1 MNALVA
7 PEVWEA
13 LLPVRKASPASHNQ
27 ARNDLKIL
35 AAACGI
41 HDVTSTLQA
50 LVIDEEMAIRI
61 DAIKGLVNEDI
72 YKKELPLLG
81 WNLSFIYQYGAG
93 SMRICSANYRKKSS
107 ESVHISKTS
116 DHPIVTSRE
125 SIGRKFPL
133 VAIVYGGSIYNSKDQ
148 LRTVEKHISQGCKND
163 FTHEEC
169 IVFDDTLFGA
179 NWNGVEKTGV
189 VFFTNQI
196 DSCVHATNENS
207 GCTFDSG
214 DLKFRTHH
222 RPFLTFDN
230 GINFVCQRAD
240 LWLTCM
246 VYEGPTRADN
256 VAVVSESCFDGSLSL
271 KNHDGTAERLPG
283 GGNGPVRLVF
293 SSTKPYIEI
302 YDSEGKRIWDSESTL
317 DQ

>member
-35 AAACGI
+35 AAVCGI

-196 DSCVHATNENS
+196 DSCVHATVGLERQCCLLKEYYQLAELRNHLVPGIDCTKDTDATTTQGLRNPISLMAS
-207 GCTFDSG
+207 G
-214 DLKFRTHH
+214 LKIPLRLYLRFR
-222 RPFLTFDN
+222 
-230 GINFVCQRAD
+230 
-240 LWLTCM
+240 
-246 VYEGPTRADN
+246 
-256 VAVVSESCFDGSLSL
+256 
-271 KNHDGTAERLPG
+271 
-283 GGNGPVRLVF
+283 
-293 SSTKPYIEI
+293 
-302 YDSEGKRIWDSESTL
+302 
-317 DQ
+317 